1 MLLEQSV
8 SFRARVFL
16 SQLLSLQTHR
26 EIEVF
31 CFVLPKVLYEYTYL
45 WCFLRSDL
53 LQSLNQFTLKWRLTL
68 CTPCYGHYN
77 NSLIWI
83 VSSLV
88 FSTNT
93 LNEFGFEW
101 ICVFLSLA
109 LLCQVVFFF
118 FLMFPPISFS
128 CRDVNP
134 ILQCPSYKPKE
145 APGRIQI
152 PPPSSFPVPRAQ
164 GAAFGRSVSI
174 IDPKRISACLS
185 RAFPATFTPTYVC
198 NPPGQHKRISVHMTA
213 LGS

>member
-31 CFVLPKVLYEYTYL
+31 CFVLPKVLYKYTYL

-53 LQSLNQFTLKWRLTL
+53 LQSLNQFTLKWKLTL
-68 CTPCYGHYN
+68 CTPCYGHY

-118 FLMFPPISFS
+118 FFLCFLPFHLAVGM
-128 CRDVNP
+128 
-134 ILQCPSYKPKE
+134 LTPSYSAHPTNPKKPLAGYKSHH
-145 APGRIQI
+145 
-152 PPPSSFPVPRAQ
+152 PPPSPSRELREQ
-164 GAAFGRSVSI
+164 LLEGA
-174 IDPKRISACLS
+174 C
-185 RAFPATFTPTYVC
+185 
-198 NPPGQHKRISVHMTA
+198 Q
-213 LGS
+213 